1 MVKKCFKGIP
11 PGGLVVR
18 TLLPPHRAQ
27 VGSLVGELRSRMPP
41 GMTKTK
47 KERETEV
54 TSLKKFLKAEL
65 VGFTAKPEV
74 GVRGEEGGADAGG
87 WGVEVGQVWG
97 DQELILEVKEGN
109 EARVMWRVQS
119 SKGVGVWRRGC
130 PACPP
135 PNVPGG
141 TDAARMGSYLLPIS
155 L

>member
-1 MVKKCFKGIP
+1 M
-11 PGGLVVR
+11 
-18 TLLPPHRAQ
+18 LPPHRAQ
-27 VGSLVGELRSRMPP
+27 VGSLVGELRSCVPP

-54 TSLKKFLKAEL
+54 TSLKNFSKAEL

-74 GVRGEEGGADAGG
+74 GVRGEERGADAGG

-97 DQELILEVKEGN
+97 DQELILEVEEGN

-119 SKGVGVWRRGC
+119 SKGVCVWRRGC

-135 PNVPGG
+135 PKVPGG
-141 TDAARMGSYLLPIS
+141 TDAAPMGSYLLPIS